1 MSTSVDIG
9 GIIWGI
15 ATVLLVVVV
24 LLARRAKRKGGAI
37 RGGVIGANYEWLSQ
51 DKRQAVEY
59 IIEDKA
65 EARDPEDA
73 DGNLPDLANPRRPR
87 GRTNP

>member
-1 MSTSVDIG
+1 MSASVDIG
-9 GIIWGI
+9 GVVWMVS
-15 ATVLLVVVV
+15 TVLLVVVV

-59 IIEDKA
+59 IIEEKA
-65 EARDPEDA
+65 ESRDPEDA
-73 DGNLPDLANPRRPR
+73 DGNLPDLENPRAPR